1 MKEILNGIGYGNV
14 FIDGTDLVFTSTDCA
29 TNTIGLLLDVIYS
42 MSKDLSDLIN
52 IPTSEIINDYVVDC
66 GGDLMHEAFES
77 VTEKYCK
84 KNNKP
89 YVKIPTLT
97 HECIKHTKEL
107 LRGDIND

>member
-29 TNTIGLLLDVIYS
+29 TNTIGLLLDVIYN

-52 IPTSEIINDYVVDC
+52 IPTTDIINDYVVEC
-66 GGDLMHEAFES
+66 GSDLMHEAFES
-77 VTEKYCK
+77 ATEKYCK

-97 HECIKHTKEL
+97 HECVKYTKEL
-107 LRGDIND
+107 LHGDIND